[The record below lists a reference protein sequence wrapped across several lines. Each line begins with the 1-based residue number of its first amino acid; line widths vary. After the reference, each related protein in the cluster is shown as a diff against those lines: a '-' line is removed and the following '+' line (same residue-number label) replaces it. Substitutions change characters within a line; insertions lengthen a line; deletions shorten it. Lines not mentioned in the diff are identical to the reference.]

1 MDISLDLYKTFYY
14 VCKLKSITQA
24 GNVLCLS
31 QPAVSKQLKKLEESI
46 GKPLFIRQ
54 TNGVK
59 LTEEGKFVF
68 QEIKE
73 PLEKIFC
80 IEDTMLSLNN
90 NYDYTIRIMAGH
102 LTVKTFILPAMA
114 IFNKKHPNIKFQI
127 NTYHQFNELIQKVRN
142 NEVDLVFCTSDELS
156 DEYNDLTIKEICELQ
171 DILVSSENV
180 RFKYPDKIS
189 ILELNKYPTIAKTKN
204 SITRKKLDDFFK
216 SNGKIFV
223 PTYEI
228 SKYWL
233 VTEYIKLGLG
243 IGLLTKQ
250 FIEKELKE
258 GSLAQIETV
267 ENIPPRK
274 LMCVM
279 KKNSACANIL
289 KEFLK
294 VVKSENL

>member
-24 GNVLCLS
+24 GNALYLT
-31 QPAVSKQLKKLEESI
+31 QPAVSKQLNKLEENI

-59 LTEEGKFVF
+59 LTEEGKFIF
-68 QEIKE
+68 EEIKE

-80 IEDTMLSLNN
+80 IEDTMLNLNN
-90 NYDYTIRIMAGH
+90 NYDYTIRIVAGH

-127 NTYHQFNELIQKVRN
+127 NTYPFNELIQKVRN
-142 NEVDLVFCTSDELS
+142 NEADLVFFASDELN
-156 DEYNDLTIKEICELQ
+156 DEYNDLTIKEICVLQ

-189 ILELNKYPTIAKTKN
+189 LLDLNKYPTIAKTHN
-204 SITRKKLDDFFK
+204 SISRKKLDVFFE
-216 SNGKIFV
+216 SNGKVFV
-223 PTYEI
+223 PTFEI

-233 VTEYIKLGLG
+233 VIEYIKLGLG

-258 GSLAQIETV
+258 GSLSQIETV
-267 ENIPPRK
+267 ENIPARK
-274 LMCVM
+274 LMCAM
-279 KKNSACANIL
+279 KKNSACSSIL

-294 VVKSENL
+294 VIKSENI

>member
-31 QPAVSKQLKKLEESI
+31 QPAVSKQLKKLEENI

-59 LTEEGKFVF
+59 LTEEGKFIF
-68 QEIKE
+68 DEIKE

-90 NYDYTIRIMAGH
+90 NYDYTIRIIAGH

-114 IFNKKHPNIKFQI
+114 IFNKKHPNIKFQV
-127 NTYHQFNELIQKVRN
+127 NTYPFNELIQKVRN
-142 NEVDLVFCTSDELS
+142 SEADLVFFASDELN

-189 ILELNKYPTIAKTKN
+189 LLELNKYPAIAKTNN
-204 SITRKKLDDFFK
+204 SISRKKLDEFFK

-223 PTYEI
+223 PTFEI

-233 VTEYIKLGLG
+233 VIEYIKLGLG

-258 GSLAQIETV
+258 GSLSQIETV
-267 ENIPPRK
+267 ENIPARK
-274 LMCVM
+274 LMCAM
-279 KKNSACANIL
+279 KKNSAGSNIF

-294 VVKSENL
+294 VVKSENI